1 MAKHRGRRE
10 SEQEGTEGSEESENK
25 NDSVEGKAQEETGAD
40 ENVSLLGFDILGKQN
55 AMPCRALR
63 DWRED
68 ERCAEI

>member
-40 ENVSLLGFDILGKQN
+40 ENV
-55 AMPCRALR
+55 
-63 DWRED
+63 
-68 ERCAEI
+68 